1 MLITKKDMLV
11 LGKEPAEGL
20 EHTFTAEKM
29 YSINFNVTECFFC
42 LSLHYSGANS
52 YLFVNGKEIIKFK
65 VKYSQ
70 IVATRLCLGNI
81 SKDRSVDNM
90 KKLD

>member
-1 MLITKKDMLV
+1 MLV

-29 YSINFNVTECFFC
+29 YSINFTVTECFFC

-52 YLFVNGKEIIKFK
+52 YFK

-70 IVATRLCLGNI
+70 IVATRLCLRNI
-81 SKDRSVDNM
+81 SKDQSVDNM

>member
-20 EHTFTAEKM
+20 EHTFIAKKM
-29 YSINFNVTECFFC
+29 YSINFTVTKCFFC
-42 LSLHYSGANS
+42 LSLDDSGANS
-52 YLFVNGKEIIKFK
+52 CLFVNGKEIIKLR
-65 VKYSQ
+65 VKYFQ